1 MRLSI
6 LLKNEIRNM
15 KKLILS
21 VFVGL
26 LSWTVNAQNFTP
38 TTYLGYEIGTRFT
51 RQDKV
56 VSYFHALQAAYPSM
70 MKVEKYGETYEHRDL
85 ILAFFGTPENLKKLE
100 EIRQNHQKHAASEKL
115 AIVWLSYNVHGN
127 ESSGTEAAMQTAYRL
142 LTDKVDY
149 LSNTIVIM
157 DPCLNPDGRDRYVN
171 FYQQYGNAPADL
183 HKFSA
188 EHKEPWPSGR
198 PNHYLF
204 DLNRDWAWMTQIES
218 EQRVQRYNQWL
229 PHVHVDFHEQGI
241 NEPYY
246 FPPAAEPYHEVITNW
261 QRDFQKQIGA
271 NHASYFDKEGWL
283 YFSKEIFDLLYPS
296 YGDTYPTYSGSIGM
310 TYEQGGSGRAGL
322 AVITQV
328 GDTLSLK
335 DRVSHHVT
343 TGLSTV
349 EMSSKNADKLIKE
362 YQMFC
367 TLKVYRYKTYVL
379 RSTQAKLEPL
389 MALMKKNGIQV
400 EMITTSTQE
409 SASKAYHFQN
419 GQMETIKLMQGDM
432 LIQTNQ
438 EKGTLV
444 NVLFE
449 PKTHLSDSLTY
460 DITAWTLPF
469 AYGVEAWA
477 IETTGAKGTVFSGWP
492 TTLIQTPTA
501 NCYAY
506 AAAWESMKSTR
517 FLTELQEAG
526 IDVYF
531 NEKGFKSQ
539 GITYNPGTLLI
550 LRGENKRA
558 DFDQTVLKIANKN
571 AVSLNALASGFVQ
584 EGIDLGSSSVKKI
597 PNHSIGLLAG
607 EDASSL
613 NVGEIW
619 HFFERQMG
627 RSIHLVF
634 TDDLEEAL
642 PKLTVLF
649 VPEGGISLSENAK
662 VKEWIQN
669 GGKLIVLGYAIYD
682 FAGKDG
688 FELSSSENKNDSI
701 KKPVSFSKQERDQI
715 SNAITGA
722 IFECEFDATNP
733 LAYGYNRYYTL
744 RQGADH
750 LNIQSSNVFHL
761 KKDAKALNGFV
772 GARVKQQQSEASI
785 AGFQSYGNGAII
797 YFIDN
802 PLFRGFWENGKLMVA
817 NAVFFVNEN

>member
-1 MRLSI
+1 
-6 LLKNEIRNM
+6 M
-15 KKLILS
+15 KKLFLSLLVCILTS
-21 VFVGL
+21 
-26 LSWTVNAQNFTP
+26 TNYAQNFTP
-38 TTYLGYEIGTRFT
+38 TSYLGYEIGTRFT

-56 VSYFHALQAAYPSM
+56 VDYFHALQAAYSSM

-100 EIRQNHQKHAASEKL
+100 EIRQNHQNHLASEQL

-142 LTDKVDY
+142 LTDKSDY
-149 LSNTIVIM
+149 LKNTIVIM

-261 QRDFQKQIGA
+261 QRDFQKEIGA

-362 YQMFC
+362 YQLFC
-367 TLKVYRYKTYVL
+367 TQKNYKYKTFVL
-379 RSTQAKLEPL
+379 RSSQAKLEPL

-419 GQMETIKLMQGDM
+419 GQMESIKLMQGDV

-449 PKTHLSDSLTY
+449 PKTKLSDSLTY

-469 AYGVEAWA
+469 AFGIDAWA
-477 IETTGAKGTVFSGWP
+477 VETNYLKGTVFSGWP
-492 TTLIQTPTA
+492 TTLNQVTTPG
-501 NCYAY
+501 CYAY
-506 AAAWESMKSTR
+506 AAEWESMKSTR

-526 IDVYF
+526 YDVYF

-539 GITYNPGTLLI
+539 GKAYSPGTLLI
-550 LRGENKRA
+550 LRGENKRV
-558 DFDQTVLKIANKN
+558 DFDQTVVKIANKN
-571 AVSLNALASGFVQ
+571 AVSLSAMASGFVQ

-607 EDASSL
+607 ENASSL

-642 PKLTVLF
+642 PQLTVLF

-669 GGKLIVLGYAIYD
+669 GGKLVVLGYAVYD
-682 FAGKDG
+682 FAGKEG
-688 FELSSSENKNDSI
+688 FDISTVENKSDSI
-701 KKPVSFSKQERDQI
+701 KNPVSFSKQERDQI
-715 SNAITGA
+715 SSTITGA
-722 IFECEFDATNP
+722 IYECEFDPSNP
-733 LAYGYNRYYTL
+733 LAFGYDHYYTL
-744 RQGADH
+744 RQGADPMM
-750 LNIQSSNVFHL
+750 IKSSNVFHL
-761 KKDAKALNGFV
+761 KKDAVSLNGFV
-772 GARVKQQQSEASI
+772 GSRVKKQQSEAAI
-785 AGFQSYGNGAII
+785 AGYQSYGNGSII
-797 YFIDN
+797 YFLDN
-802 PLFRGFWENGKLMVA
+802 PLFRGFWENGKLMIA

>member
-1 MRLSI
+1 
-6 LLKNEIRNM
+6 M
-15 KKLILS
+15 KKQMLTVVLCLLT
-21 VFVGL
+21 FVMD
-26 LSWTVNAQNFTP
+26 AQNFTP
-38 TTYLGYEIGTRFT
+38 TSFLGYEIGTRFT

-56 VSYFHALQAAYPSM
+56 VDYFYALQASYPSM

-85 ILAFFGTPENLKKLE
+85 LLAFFGTQENLKKLE
-100 EIRQNHQKHAASEKL
+100 EIRQNHQNHAASEKL

-142 LTDKVDY
+142 LTDKAAY
-149 LSNTIVIM
+149 LANTIVIM

-171 FYQQYGNAPADL
+171 FYQQYGNAPADI

-261 QRDFQKQIGA
+261 QRDFQKEIGA

-349 EMSSKNADKLIKE
+349 EMSAKNAAKLVKE
-362 YQMFC
+362 YQQFC
-367 TLKVYRYKTYVL
+367 VQKNYKYKTYVL
-379 RSTQAKLEPL
+379 RSSQAKLEPL
-389 MALMKKNGIQV
+389 MTLMKKNSIQV

-409 SASKAYHFQN
+409 SSSKAYHYQN
-419 GQMETIKLMQGDM
+419 GQMETLKLVQGDM
-432 LIQTNQ
+432 LIHTNQ

-449 PKTHLSDSLTY
+449 PKTLLSDSLTY

-469 AYGVEAWA
+469 AFGVEAWA
-477 IETTGAKGTVFSGWP
+477 IETGNSKGTVFSGWSATLNQVPSP
-492 TTLIQTPTA
+492 T
-501 NCYAY
+501 CYAY
-506 AAAWESMKSTR
+506 VAAWESMKSTR

-526 IDVYF
+526 MDVYF
-531 NEKGFKSQ
+531 NEKGFKAQ
-539 GITYNPGTLLI
+539 DMTFNPGTLII
-550 LRGENKRA
+550 LRGENKRS
-558 DFDQTVLKIANKN
+558 DFDQAVLKIANTC
-571 AVSLNALASGFVQ
+571 AVDVTALSSGFVQ
-584 EGIDLGSSSVKKI
+584 EGLDLGSSSVKKI
-597 PNHSIGLLAG
+597 PKHEIGILMG
-607 EDASSL
+607 EEASSL

-634 TDDLEEAL
+634 TDDLAEAL

-649 VPEGGISLSENAK
+649 VPEGGISLSENTQ
-662 VKEWIQN
+662 VKEWIQG
-669 GGKLIVLGYAIYD
+669 GGKLIVMGYAVND
-682 FAGKDG
+682 FVGKEG
-688 FELSSSENKNDSI
+688 FDISQVENKTDSLQ
-701 KKPVSFSKQERDQI
+701 KPVPFSKQERDQV
-715 SNAITGA
+715 SNNIIGA
-722 IFECEFDATNP
+722 IYECEFDSSNP
-733 LAYGYNRYYTL
+733 LSFGYDRYYTL
-744 RQGADH
+744 RQSAE
-750 LNIQSSNVFHL
+750 QMKVSEANVFHL

-772 GARVKQQQSEASI
+772 GSRVKQQQSEAAI
-785 AGFQSYGNGAII
+785 AGYQSYGRGTVI

-802 PLFRGFWENGKLMVA
+802 PLFRGFWESGKLMIA
-817 NAVFFVNEN
+817 NAVFFVNE

>member
-1 MRLSI
+1 
-6 LLKNEIRNM
+6 M
-15 KKLILS
+15 KKQMLTV
-21 VFVGL
+21 VFCL
-26 LSWTVNAQNFTP
+26 LTFVMDAQNFTP
-38 TTYLGYEIGTRFT
+38 TSFLGYEIGTRFT

-56 VSYFHALQAAYPSM
+56 VDYFYALQASYPSM

-85 ILAFFGTPENLKKLE
+85 LLAFFGTQENLKKLE
-100 EIRQNHQKHAASEKL
+100 EIRQNHQNHAASEKL

-142 LTDKVDY
+142 LTDKADY
-149 LSNTIVIM
+149 LANTIVIM

-171 FYQQYGNAPADL
+171 FYQQYGNAPADI

-261 QRDFQKQIGA
+261 QRDFQKEIGA

-349 EMSSKNADKLIKE
+349 EMSAKNAAKLVKE
-362 YQMFC
+362 YQQFC
-367 TLKVYRYKTYVL
+367 VQKNYKYKTYVL
-379 RSTQAKLEPL
+379 RSSQAKLEPL
-389 MALMKKNGIQV
+389 MTLMKKNSIQV

-409 SASKAYHFQN
+409 SSSKAYHYQN
-419 GQMETIKLMQGDM
+419 GQMETLKLVQGDM
-432 LIQTNQ
+432 LIHTNQ

-449 PKTHLSDSLTY
+449 PKTLLSDSLTY
-460 DITAWTLPF
+460 DITAWSLPF
-469 AYGVEAWA
+469 AFGVEAWA
-477 IETTGAKGTVFSGWP
+477 IETGNSKGTVFSGWSATLNQVPSP
-492 TTLIQTPTA
+492 T
-501 NCYAY
+501 CYAY
-506 AAAWESMKSTR
+506 VAAWESMKSTR

-526 IDVYF
+526 MDVYF
-531 NEKGFKSQ
+531 NEKGFKAQ
-539 GITYNPGTLLI
+539 DMTFNPGTLII
-550 LRGENKRA
+550 LRGENKRS
-558 DFDQTVLKIANKN
+558 DFDQAVLKIANTC
-571 AVSLNALASGFVQ
+571 AVDITALSSGFVQ
-584 EGIDLGSSSVKKI
+584 EGLDLGSSSVKKI
-597 PNHSIGLLAG
+597 PKHEIGILMG
-607 EDASSL
+607 EEASSL

-634 TDDLEEAL
+634 TDDLAEAL

-649 VPEGGISLSENAK
+649 VPEGGISLSENTQ
-662 VKEWIQN
+662 VKEWIQG
-669 GGKLIVLGYAIYD
+669 GGKLIVMGYAVND
-682 FAGKDG
+682 FVGKEG
-688 FELSSSENKNDSI
+688 FDISQVENKTDSLQ
-701 KKPVSFSKQERDQI
+701 KPVPFSKQERDQV
-715 SNAITGA
+715 SNNIIGA
-722 IFECEFDATNP
+722 IYECEFDSSNP
-733 LAYGYNRYYTL
+733 LSFGYDRYYTL
-744 RQGADH
+744 RQSAE
-750 LNIQSSNVFHL
+750 QMKVSEANVFHL

-772 GARVKQQQSEASI
+772 GSRVKQQQSEAAI
-785 AGFQSYGNGAII
+785 AGYQSYGRGTVI

-802 PLFRGFWENGKLMVA
+802 PLFRGFWESGKLMIA
-817 NAVFFVNEN
+817 NAVFFVNE

>member
-1 MRLSI
+1 MLTVVLC
-6 LLKNEIRNM
+6 LLT
-15 KKLILS
+15 
-21 VFVGL
+21 FVMD
-26 LSWTVNAQNFTP
+26 AQNFTP
-38 TTYLGYEIGTRFT
+38 ASFLGYEIGTRFT

-56 VSYFHALQAAYPSM
+56 VDYFYALQAAYPSM
-70 MKVEKYGETYEHRDL
+70 MNVEKYGETYEHRDL
-85 ILAFFGTPENLKKLE
+85 LLAFFGTQENLKKLE
-100 EIRQNHQKHAASEKL
+100 EIRQNHQNHAASEKL

-142 LTDKVDY
+142 LTDKEDY
-149 LSNTIVIM
+149 LANTIVIM

-171 FYQQYGNAPADL
+171 FYQQYGNAPADI

-261 QRDFQKQIGA
+261 QRDFQKEIGA

-349 EMSSKNADKLIKE
+349 EMSAKNAAKLVKE
-362 YQMFC
+362 YQQFC
-367 TLKVYRYKTYVL
+367 VQKNYKYKTYVL
-379 RSTQAKLEPL
+379 RSSQAKLEPL
-389 MALMKKNGIQV
+389 MTLMKKNSIQV

-409 SASKAYHFQN
+409 SSSKAYHYQN
-419 GQMETIKLMQGDM
+419 GQMETLKLVQGDM
-432 LIQTNQ
+432 LIHTNQ

-449 PKTHLSDSLTY
+449 PKTLLSDSLTY

-469 AYGVEAWA
+469 AFGVEAWA
-477 IETTGAKGTVFSGWP
+477 IETGNSKGTVFSGWSATLNQVPSP
-492 TTLIQTPTA
+492 T
-501 NCYAY
+501 CYAY
-506 AAAWESMKSTR
+506 VAAWESMKSTR

-526 IDVYF
+526 MDVYF
-531 NEKGFKSQ
+531 NEKGFKAQ
-539 GITYNPGTLLI
+539 DMTFNPGTLII
-550 LRGENKRA
+550 LRGENKRS
-558 DFDQTVLKIANKN
+558 DFDQAVLKIANTC
-571 AVSLNALASGFVQ
+571 AVDITALSSGFVQ
-584 EGIDLGSSSVKKI
+584 EGLDLGSSSVKKI
-597 PNHSIGLLAG
+597 PKHEIGILMG
-607 EDASSL
+607 EEASSL

-634 TDDLEEAL
+634 TDDLAEAL

-649 VPEGGISLSENAK
+649 VPEGGISLSENTQ
-662 VKEWIQN
+662 VKEWIQG
-669 GGKLIVLGYAIYD
+669 GGKLIVMGYAVND
-682 FAGKDG
+682 FVGKEG
-688 FELSSSENKNDSI
+688 FDISQVENKTDSLQ
-701 KKPVSFSKQERDQI
+701 KPAPFSKQERDQV
-715 SNAITGA
+715 SNNIIGA
-722 IFECEFDATNP
+722 IYECEFDSSNP
-733 LAYGYNRYYTL
+733 LAFGYDRYYTL
-744 RQGADH
+744 RQSAEQMK
-750 LNIQSSNVFHL
+750 LSEANVFHL

-772 GARVKQQQSEASI
+772 GSRVKQQQTEAAI
-785 AGFQSYGNGAII
+785 AGYQSYGRGTVI

-802 PLFRGFWENGKLMVA
+802 PLFRGFWESGKLMIA
-817 NAVFFVNEN
+817 NAVFFVNE

>member
-6 LLKNEIRNM
+6 LPKNEIRNM

-409 SASKAYHFQN
+409 TASKAYHFQN

-432 LIQTNQ
+432 LIHTNQ

-477 IETTGAKGTVFSGWP
+477 IETTGAKGTVFSGWS
-492 TTLIQTPTA
+492 TTLSQTPTA

-634 TDDLEEAL
+634 IDDLEEAL

-733 LAYGYNRYYTL
+733 LAYGYDRYYTL

>member
-492 TTLIQTPTA
+492 TTLSQTPTA

-539 GITYNPGTLLI
+539 GISYNPGTLLI

-733 LAYGYNRYYTL
+733 LAYGYDRYYTL

>member
-1 MRLSI
+1 
-6 LLKNEIRNM
+6 M
-15 KKLILS
+15 KKQFLVLLMCLSTLI
-21 VFVGL
+21 VQ
-26 LSWTVNAQNFTP
+26 AQKFTP
-38 TTYLGYEIGTRFT
+38 ASYLGYEIGARFT

-56 VSYFHALQAAYPSM
+56 VGYFQALQSAFPTM

-85 ILAFFGTPENLKKLE
+85 ILAFIGTPENLKKLE
-100 EIRQNHQKHAASEKL
+100 EIRQAHQTHASNENL

-142 LTDKVDY
+142 LTDKASY
-149 LSNTIVIM
+149 LENTIVIM

-171 FYQQYGNAPADL
+171 FYHQYGNAPADL

-188 EHKEPWPSGR
+188 EHNEPWPSGR

-261 QRDFQKQIGA
+261 QRDFQKEIGA

-296 YGDTYPTYSGSIGM
+296 YGDTYPTYNGSIGM

-328 GDTLSLK
+328 GDTLSLM
-335 DRVSHHVT
+335 DRVTHHVT

-349 EMSSKNADKLIKE
+349 EMSAKNAEKLVKE
-362 YQMFC
+362 YQQFC
-367 TLKVYRYKTYVL
+367 KNKNYKYKTYVL
-379 RSTQAKLEPL
+379 RAPESKLEPL
-389 MALMKKNGIQV
+389 MELMQKNGIQV
-400 EMITTSTQE
+400 EMVGSSSQE
-409 SASKAYHFQN
+409 ISLKGFHFLN
-419 GQMETIKLMQGDM
+419 GQSEALKLAQGDL
-432 LIQTNQ
+432 LIHTNQ

-449 PKTHLSDSLTY
+449 PKTKLSDSLTY

-469 AYGVEAWA
+469 AFGLDAWA
-477 IETTGAKGTVFSGWP
+477 IESSGVKGTSFSGYAKQLNQVSSP
-492 TTLIQTPTA
+492 G
-501 NCYAY
+501 CYAY
-506 AAAWESMKSTR
+506 AASWDAMKSTR

-526 IDVYF
+526 LLVYF
-531 NEKGFKSQ
+531 NEKRFKAEGSWFQ
-539 GITYNPGTLLI
+539 PGTLI
-550 LRGENKRA
+550 VLRGENKRA
-558 DFDQTVLKIANKN
+558 DFDQLLIEIANRN
-571 AVSLNALASGFVQ
+571 AVKITALTTGFVQ
-584 EGIDLGSSSVKKI
+584 EGLDLGSSSVKKI
-597 PNHSIGLLAG
+597 PNHSIGVLTG
-607 EDASSL
+607 SPASSL

-627 RSIHLVF
+627 RSVHLVF
-634 TDDLEEAL
+634 MDDLEAAL
-642 PKLTVLF
+642 PQLTVLF
-649 VPEGGISLSENAK
+649 VPEGGISISENAQ
-662 VKEWIQN
+662 VKEWIQQ
-669 GGKLIVLGYAIYD
+669 GGKLIVMGYAVDD
-682 FAGKDG
+682 FIGKEG
-688 FELSSSENKNDSI
+688 FELSRVESKMDSI
-701 KKPVSFSKQERDQI
+701 EKPVAFSQEERDQI
-715 SNAITGA
+715 SSTITGA
-722 IFECEFDATNP
+722 IYECDLDVTNP
-733 LAYGYNRYYTL
+733 LAFGYQSYFTL
-744 RQGADH
+744 RQGSDPIKLTA
-750 LNIQSSNVFHL
+750 NNVVHL
-761 KKDAKALNGFV
+761 KKEAKALNGFV
-772 GARVKQQQSEASI
+772 GTKVKHLQSDAGI
-785 AGFQSYGNGAII
+785 AGYQSYGNGSII

>member
-1 MRLSI
+1 ML
-6 LLKNEIRNM
+6 
-15 KKLILS
+15 
-21 VFVGL
+21 L
-26 LSWTVNAQNFTP
+26 LSMNAMAQNFTP
-38 TTYLGYEIGTRFT
+38 ASYLGYEIGERFT

-56 VSYFHALQAAYPSM
+56 VSYFHALQTAFPTTI
-70 MKVEKYGETYEHRDL
+70 KVEKYGETYEHRDL
-85 ILAFFGTPENLKKLE
+85 ILAFIGTPENLKKLE
-100 EIRQNHQKHAASEKL
+100 EIRLDHIKHAAQEKL

-142 LTDKVDY
+142 LTDKSDY
-149 LSNTIVIM
+149 LKNTVVIM

-171 FYQQYGNAPADL
+171 FYQQYGNAPADYL
-183 HKFSA
+183 KCSA

-296 YGDTYPTYSGSIGM
+296 YGDTYPTYNGSIGM

-335 DRVSHHVT
+335 DRVTHHVT

-349 EMSSKNADKLIKE
+349 EMSAKNAEKLIKE
-362 YQMFC
+362 YQLFC

-379 RSTQAKLEPL
+379 RSSQAKLEPL

-409 SASKAYHFQN
+409 STSKAYHFQN
-419 GQMETIKLMQGDM
+419 GQNETIKLMQGDM

-449 PKTHLSDSLTY
+449 PKTLLSDSLTY

-469 AYGVEAWA
+469 AYGVEAWG

-492 TTLIQTPTA
+492 TTLNQASTA
-501 NCYAY
+501 GSYAY

-526 IDVYF
+526 FEVYF

-539 GITYNPGTLLI
+539 GKSFHPGTLLI

-558 DFDQTVLKIANKN
+558 DFDQMVLKIANKN
-571 AVSLNALASGFVQ
+571 AVSLTALASGFVQ
-584 EGIDLGSSSVKKI
+584 EGVDLGSSAIKKI
-597 PNHSIGLLAG
+597 QNHSIGLLAG

-634 TDDLEEAL
+634 IDDLEEAL
-642 PKLTVLF
+642 PQLTVLF

-669 GGKLIVLGYAIYD
+669 GGKLIVLGYAVYD

-722 IFECEFDATNP
+722 IYACELDPTNP
-733 LAYGYNRYYTL
+733 LAFGYDDYYTL

-750 LNIQSSNVFHL
+750 LNITANSVFHL

-772 GARVKQQQSEASI
+772 GSRVKQQQSEASI
-785 AGFQSYGNGAII
+785 AGYQSYGAGAII

-817 NAVFFVNEN
+817 NAVFFVNE

>member
-1 MRLSI
+1 MKKRLLSI
-6 LLKNEIRNM
+6 L
-15 KKLILS
+15 
-21 VFVGL
+21 VCL
-26 LSWTVNAQNFTP
+26 LTSINYAQTFTP
-38 TTYLGYEIGTRFT
+38 TSYLGYEIGTRFT

-56 VSYFHALQAAYPSM
+56 VDYFHALQAAYSSM

-100 EIRQNHQKHAASEKL
+100 EIRQNHQNHVASEQL

-142 LTDKVDY
+142 LTDKSEY
-149 LSNTIVIM
+149 LKNTIVIM

-261 QRDFQKQIGA
+261 QRDFQKEIGA
-271 NHASYFDKEGWL
+271 NHASYFDKEGWM

-349 EMSSKNADKLIKE
+349 EMSAKNADKLIKE
-362 YQMFC
+362 YQLFC
-367 TLKVYRYKTYVL
+367 KLKVYRYKTYVL

-419 GQMETIKLMQGDM
+419 GQVETIKLMQGDV
-432 LIQTNQ
+432 LIHTTQ

-449 PKTHLSDSLTY
+449 PKTMLSDSLTY

-469 AYGVEAWA
+469 AFGVEAWA
-477 IETTGAKGTVFSGWP
+477 VETNNLKGTVFSGWP
-492 TTLIQTPTA
+492 TTLNQATTPG
-501 NCYAY
+501 CYAY
-506 AAAWESMKSTR
+506 AAEWESMKSTR

-526 IDVYF
+526 FDVYF

-539 GITYNPGTLLI
+539 GKTYSPGTLLI
-550 LRGENKRA
+550 PRGENKRV
-558 DFDQTVLKIANKN
+558 DFDQTVIKIANKN
-571 AVSLNALASGFVQ
+571 AVNLTAMASGFVQ

-607 EDASSL
+607 EETSSL

-642 PKLTVLF
+642 PQLTVLF
-649 VPEGGISLSENAK
+649 VPEGGISLSENPK

-669 GGKLIVLGYAIYD
+669 GGKLVVLGYSVHD
-682 FAGKDG
+682 FIGKDG
-688 FELSSSENKNDSI
+688 FDIATIENKSDSI

-715 SNAITGA
+715 SSTITGA
-722 IFECEFDATNP
+722 IYECEFDPTNP
-733 LAYGYNRYYTL
+733 LAFGYDHYYTL
-744 RQGADH
+744 RQGSDPM
-750 LNIQSSNVFHL
+750 NIKANNVFHL
-761 KKDAKALNGFV
+761 KNDAVSLNGFV
-772 GARVKQQQSEASI
+772 GSRVKKQQSEASI
-785 AGFQSYGNGAII
+785 AGYQSYGNGSII

-802 PLFRGFWENGKLMVA
+802 PLFRGFWENGKLMIA

>member
-1 MRLSI
+1 
-6 LLKNEIRNM
+6 M
-15 KKLILS
+15 KKHLLT
-21 VFVGL
+21 VVLGL
-26 LSWTVNAQNFTP
+26 LTSALSAQNFTP
-38 TTYLGYEIGTRFT
+38 ASFLGYEIGERFT

-56 VSYFHALQAAYPSM
+56 VAYFQALQAAFPST
-70 MKVEKYGETYEHRDL
+70 MKVEKYGESYEHRDL
-85 ILAFFGTPENLKKLE
+85 LLAFFGTAENLKKLE
-100 EIRQNHQKHAASEKL
+100 EIRQNHQNHAASESL

-142 LTDKVDY
+142 LTDKSDY
-149 LSNTIVIM
+149 LKNTVVIM

-171 FYQQYGNAPADL
+171 FYQQYGNTPADL

-218 EQRVQRYNQWL
+218 EQRVKRYNQWL

-261 QRDFQKQIGA
+261 QRDFQKEIGG

-322 AVITQV
+322 AVITKV

-349 EMSSKNADKLIKE
+349 EMSAKNAAKLVKE
-362 YQMFC
+362 YQHFC
-367 TLKVYRYKTYVL
+367 MLKIYRYKTYVL
-379 RSTQAKLEPL
+379 RSSPAKLEPL
-389 MALMKKNGIQV
+389 MTLMKKNGIQV
-400 EMITTSTQE
+400 EVITTSTQE
-409 SASKAYHFQN
+409 TSTKAYHYQN
-419 GQMETIKLMQGDM
+419 GQIETLKLVQGDM

-449 PKTHLSDSLTY
+449 PKTLLSDSLTY

-469 AYGVEAWA
+469 AYGVDAWA
-477 IETTGAKGTVFSGWP
+477 LETANSKGTVFSGWSSTLNQVSSP
-492 TTLIQTPTA
+492 T
-501 NCYAY
+501 CYAY
-506 AAAWESMKSTR
+506 VAAWESMKSTR

-526 IDVYF
+526 LNVYF
-531 NEKGFKSQ
+531 NENGFKAQDNSFK
-539 GITYNPGTLLI
+539 PGTLII
-550 LRGENKRA
+550 LRGENKRT

-571 AVSLNALASGFVQ
+571 AVSLTALSSGFVQ
-584 EGIDLGSSSVKKI
+584 EGMDLGSSSVKKI

-607 EDASSL
+607 QDASSL

-627 RSIHLVF
+627 RSIHLIF
-634 TDDLEEAL
+634 TDDIEEAL
-642 PKLTVLF
+642 PQLTVLF

-669 GGKLIVLGYAIYD
+669 GGKLIVLGYAVYD

-688 FELSSSENKNDSI
+688 FEISTVETKLDSVR
-701 KKPVSFSKQERDQI
+701 KPVTYRKQERDQI
-715 SNAITGA
+715 SNTITGA
-722 IFECEFDATNP
+722 IFECELDPTNP
-733 LAYGYNRYYTL
+733 LAFGYDHYYTL

-750 LNIQSSNVFHL
+750 LKISSNNVFHL

-772 GARVKQQQSEASI
+772 GSRVNQQQSEAAI
-785 AGFQSYGNGAII
+785 AGYQSYGDGAII

>member
-1 MRLSI
+1 
-6 LLKNEIRNM
+6 M
-15 KKLILS
+15 KKQMLTVVLC
-21 VFVGL
+21 L
-26 LSWTVNAQNFTP
+26 LTSFMDAQNFTP
-38 TTYLGYEIGTRFT
+38 SSFLGYEIGTRFT

-56 VSYFHALQAAYPSM
+56 VDYFHALQAAYPSM

-85 ILAFFGTPENLKKLE
+85 LLAFFGTPENLKKLE
-100 EIRQNHQKHAASEKL
+100 EIRQNHQNHAASEKL

-142 LTDKVDY
+142 LTDKAAY
-149 LSNTIVIM
+149 LANTIVIM

-171 FYQQYGNAPADL
+171 FYQQYGNAPSDI

-261 QRDFQKQIGA
+261 QRDFQKEIGG

-349 EMSSKNADKLIKE
+349 EMSAKNVAKLVKE
-362 YQMFC
+362 YQQFC
-367 TLKVYRYKTYVL
+367 VQKNYKYKTYVL
-379 RSTQAKLEPL
+379 RSSQAKLEPL
-389 MALMKKNGIQV
+389 MTLMKKNSIQV

-409 SASKAYHFQN
+409 SSSKAYHYQN
-419 GQMETIKLMQGDM
+419 GQIETLKLVQGDM
-432 LIQTNQ
+432 LIHTNQ

-449 PKTHLSDSLTY
+449 PKTLLSDSLTY

-469 AYGVEAWA
+469 AFGVKAWA
-477 IETTGAKGTVFSGWP
+477 IETGNSKGTVFSGWSATLNQVPSP
-492 TTLIQTPTA
+492 T
-501 NCYAY
+501 CYAY
-506 AAAWESMKSTR
+506 VAAWESMKSTR

-526 IDVYF
+526 MDVYF
-531 NEKGFKSQ
+531 NEKGFKAQ
-539 GITYNPGTLLI
+539 DVNFNPGTLI
-550 LRGENKRA
+550 IIRGENKRI
-558 DFDQTVLKIANKN
+558 DFDQTVLKIANKH
-571 AVSLNALASGFVQ
+571 AVSLTALASGFVQ
-584 EGIDLGSSSVKKI
+584 EGLDLGSSSVKKI

-607 EDASSL
+607 EVASSL

-627 RSIHLVF
+627 RSIHLIF
-634 TDDLEEAL
+634 TDDLAEAL

-649 VPEGGISLSENAK
+649 VPEGGISLSENTQ

-669 GGKLIVLGYAIYD
+669 GGKMIVMGFAVND
-682 FAGKDG
+682 FIGKEG
-688 FELSSSENKNDSI
+688 FDISQVENKTDSLQ
-701 KKPVSFSKQERDQI
+701 KPVPFSKQERDQV
-715 SNAITGA
+715 SNNIIGA
-722 IFECEFDATNP
+722 IYECEFDSSNP
-733 LAYGYNRYYTL
+733 LAFGYDRYYTL
-744 RQGADH
+744 RQSAE
-750 LNIQSSNVFHL
+750 QMKVSEANVFHL

-772 GARVKQQQSEASI
+772 GSRVKQQQSEAAI
-785 AGFQSYGNGAII
+785 AGYQSYGRGSVI

-802 PLFRGFWENGKLMVA
+802 PLFRGFWESGKLMIA
-817 NAVFFVNEN
+817 NAVFFVNE

>member
-1 MRLSI
+1 
-6 LLKNEIRNM
+6 M

-56 VSYFHALQAAYPSM
+56 VSYFNALQAAYPSM

-477 IETTGAKGTVFSGWP
+477 IETTGAKGTLFSGWP
-492 TTLIQTPTA
+492 TTLSQTPTA

-539 GITYNPGTLLI
+539 GISYNPGTLLI

-733 LAYGYNRYYTL
+733 LAYGYDRYYTL

>member
-1 MRLSI
+1 
-6 LLKNEIRNM
+6 M
-15 KKLILS
+15 KKQMLTVVLCLLT
-21 VFVGL
+21 FVMD
-26 LSWTVNAQNFTP
+26 AQNFTP
-38 TTYLGYEIGTRFT
+38 ASFLGYEIGTRFT

-56 VSYFHALQAAYPSM
+56 VDYFYALQAAYPSM

-85 ILAFFGTPENLKKLE
+85 LLAFFGTQENLKKLE
-100 EIRQNHQKHAASEKL
+100 EIRQNHQNHAASEKL

-142 LTDKVDY
+142 LTDKADY
-149 LSNTIVIM
+149 LANTIVIM

-171 FYQQYGNAPADL
+171 FYQQYGNAPADI

-261 QRDFQKQIGA
+261 QRDFQKEIGG

-349 EMSSKNADKLIKE
+349 EMSAKNAAKLVKE
-362 YQMFC
+362 YQQFC
-367 TLKVYRYKTYVL
+367 VQKNYKYKTYVL
-379 RSTQAKLEPL
+379 RSSQAKLEPL
-389 MALMKKNGIQV
+389 MTLMKKNSIQV

-409 SASKAYHFQN
+409 SSSKAFHYQN
-419 GQMETIKLMQGDM
+419 GQMETLKLVQGDM
-432 LIQTNQ
+432 LIHTNQ

-449 PKTHLSDSLTY
+449 PKTLLTDSLTY

-469 AYGVEAWA
+469 AFGVEAWA
-477 IETTGAKGTVFSGWP
+477 IETGNSKGTVFSGWSATLNQVPSP
-492 TTLIQTPTA
+492 T
-501 NCYAY
+501 CYAY
-506 AAAWESMKSTR
+506 VAAWESMKSTR

-526 IDVYF
+526 MDVYF
-531 NEKGFKSQ
+531 NEKGFKAQ
-539 GITYNPGTLLI
+539 DMTFNPGTLII
-550 LRGENKRA
+550 LRGENKRS
-558 DFDQTVLKIANKN
+558 DFDQAVLKIANTC
-571 AVSLNALASGFVQ
+571 AVDITALSSGFVQ
-584 EGIDLGSSSVKKI
+584 EGLDLGSSSVKKI
-597 PNHSIGLLAG
+597 PKHEIGILMG
-607 EDASSL
+607 EEASSL

-634 TDDLEEAL
+634 TDDLAEAL

-649 VPEGGISLSENAK
+649 VPEGGISLSENTQ
-662 VKEWIQN
+662 VKEWIQG
-669 GGKLIVLGYAIYD
+669 GGKLIVMGYAVND
-682 FAGKDG
+682 FVGKEG
-688 FELSSSENKNDSI
+688 FDISQVENKTDSLQ
-701 KKPVSFSKQERDQI
+701 KPVPFSKQERDQV
-715 SNAITGA
+715 SNNIIGA
-722 IFECEFDATNP
+722 IYECEFDSSNP
-733 LAYGYNRYYTL
+733 LAFGYDRYYTL
-744 RQGADH
+744 RQSAEQMK
-750 LNIQSSNVFHL
+750 LSEANVFHL

-772 GARVKQQQSEASI
+772 GSRVKQQQSEAAI
-785 AGFQSYGNGAII
+785 AGYQSYGRGTVI

-802 PLFRGFWENGKLMVA
+802 PLFRGFWESGKLMIA
-817 NAVFFVNEN
+817 NAVFFVNE

>member
-1 MRLSI
+1 
-6 LLKNEIRNM
+6 M
-15 KKLILS
+15 KKQMLT
-21 VFVGL
+21 VFLCL
-26 LSWTVNAQNFTP
+26 LTFVMDAQNFTP
-38 TTYLGYEIGTRFT
+38 TSFLGYEIGTRFT

-56 VSYFHALQAAYPSM
+56 VDYFYALQASYPSM

-85 ILAFFGTPENLKKLE
+85 LLAFFGTQENLKKLE
-100 EIRQNHQKHAASEKL
+100 EIRQNHQNHAASEKL

-142 LTDKVDY
+142 LTDKAAY
-149 LSNTIVIM
+149 LANTIVIM

-171 FYQQYGNAPADL
+171 FYQQYGNAPADI

-261 QRDFQKQIGA
+261 QRDFQKEIGA

-349 EMSSKNADKLIKE
+349 EMSAKNAAKLVKE
-362 YQMFC
+362 YQQFC
-367 TLKVYRYKTYVL
+367 VQKNYKYKTYVL
-379 RSTQAKLEPL
+379 RSSQAKLEPL
-389 MALMKKNGIQV
+389 MTLMKKNSIQV

-409 SASKAYHFQN
+409 SSSKAYHYQN
-419 GQMETIKLMQGDM
+419 GQMETLKLVQGDM
-432 LIQTNQ
+432 LIHTNQ

-449 PKTHLSDSLTY
+449 PKTRLSDSLTY

-469 AYGVEAWA
+469 AFGVEAWA
-477 IETTGAKGTVFSGWP
+477 IETGNSKGTVFSGWSASLNQVPSP
-492 TTLIQTPTA
+492 T
-501 NCYAY
+501 CYAY
-506 AAAWESMKSTR
+506 VAAWESMKSTR

-526 IDVYF
+526 MDVYF
-531 NEKGFKSQ
+531 NEKGFKAQ
-539 GITYNPGTLLI
+539 DMTFNPGTLII
-550 LRGENKRA
+550 LRGENKRS
-558 DFDQTVLKIANKN
+558 DFDQAVLKIANTC
-571 AVSLNALASGFVQ
+571 AVDVRALSSGFVQ
-584 EGIDLGSSSVKKI
+584 EGLDLGSSSVKKI
-597 PNHSIGLLAG
+597 PKHEIGILMG
-607 EDASSL
+607 EEASSL

-634 TDDLEEAL
+634 TDDLAEAL

-649 VPEGGISLSENAK
+649 VPEGGISLSENTQ
-662 VKEWIQN
+662 VKEWIQG
-669 GGKLIVLGYAIYD
+669 GGKLIVMGYAVND
-682 FAGKDG
+682 FVGKEG
-688 FELSSSENKNDSI
+688 FDISQVENKTDSLQ
-701 KKPVSFSKQERDQI
+701 KPVPFSKQERDQV
-715 SNAITGA
+715 SNNIIGA
-722 IFECEFDATNP
+722 IYECEFDSSNP
-733 LAYGYNRYYTL
+733 LSFGYDRYYTL
-744 RQGADH
+744 RQSAE
-750 LNIQSSNVFHL
+750 QMKVSEANVFHL

-772 GARVKQQQSEASI
+772 GSRVKQQQSEAAI
-785 AGFQSYGNGAII
+785 AGYQSYGRGTVI

-802 PLFRGFWENGKLMVA
+802 PLFRGFWESGKLMIA
-817 NAVFFVNEN
+817 NAVFFVNE

>member
-1 MRLSI
+1 M
-6 LLKNEIRNM
+6 
-15 KKLILS
+15 
-21 VFVGL
+21 
-26 LSWTVNAQNFTP
+26 
-38 TTYLGYEIGTRFT
+38 
-51 RQDKV
+51 
-56 VSYFHALQAAYPSM
+56 
-70 MKVEKYGETYEHRDL
+70 
-85 ILAFFGTPENLKKLE
+85 
-100 EIRQNHQKHAASEKL
+100 
-115 AIVWLSYNVHGN
+115 
-127 ESSGTEAAMQTAYRL
+127 
-142 LTDKVDY
+142 
-149 LSNTIVIM
+149 
-157 DPCLNPDGRDRYVN
+157 
-171 FYQQYGNAPADL
+171 
-183 HKFSA
+183 SA
-188 EHKEPWPSGR
+188 
-198 PNHYLF
+198 
-204 DLNRDWAWMTQIES
+204 
-218 EQRVQRYNQWL
+218 
-229 PHVHVDFHEQGI
+229 
-241 NEPYY
+241 
-246 FPPAAEPYHEVITNW
+246 
-261 QRDFQKQIGA
+261 
-271 NHASYFDKEGWL
+271 
-283 YFSKEIFDLLYPS
+283 
-296 YGDTYPTYSGSIGM
+296 
-310 TYEQGGSGRAGL
+310 
-322 AVITQV
+322 
-328 GDTLSLK
+328 
-335 DRVSHHVT
+335 
-343 TGLSTV
+343 
-349 EMSSKNADKLIKE
+349 KNADKLIKE
-362 YQMFC
+362 YQLFC

-419 GQMETIKLMQGDM
+419 GQMESIKLMQGDM

-477 IETTGAKGTVFSGWP
+477 IENTGAKGTVFSGWP
-492 TTLIQTPTA
+492 TTLSQTPTA
-501 NCYAY
+501 TCYAY

-517 FLTELQEAG
+517 FLTDLQEAG

-539 GITYNPGTLLI
+539 GKTYSPGTLLI

-571 AVSLNALASGFVQ
+571 AVSLATLASGFVQ
-584 EGIDLGSSSVKKI
+584 EGLDLGSSSVKKI

-669 GGKLIVLGYAIYD
+669 GGKLIVLGYAVYD

-688 FELSSSENKNDSI
+688 FELSSSENNNDSI
-701 KKPVSFSKQERDQI
+701 TSQDRF
-715 SNAITGA
+715 N
-722 IFECEFDATNP
+722 
-733 LAYGYNRYYTL
+733 
-744 RQGADH
+744 
-750 LNIQSSNVFHL
+750 
-761 KKDAKALNGFV
+761 
-772 GARVKQQQSEASI
+772 
-785 AGFQSYGNGAII
+785 
-797 YFIDN
+797 
-802 PLFRGFWENGKLMVA
+802 
-817 NAVFFVNEN
+817 

>member
-21 VFVGL
+21 VVVGL
-26 LSWTVNAQNFTP
+26 LTWTVNAQNFTP

-56 VSYFHALQAAYPSM
+56 VSYFQALQAAYPSM
-70 MKVEKYGETYEHRDL
+70 MKVEKYGESYEHRDL

-100 EIRQNHQKHAASEKL
+100 EIRQHHQNHAVSEKL

-142 LTDKVDY
+142 LTDKSDY
-149 LSNTIVIM
+149 LANTIVIM

-261 QRDFQKQIGA
+261 QRDFQKEIGA
-271 NHASYFDKEGWL
+271 NHASYFDKEGWM

-349 EMSSKNADKLIKE
+349 EMSAKNAEKLIKE
-362 YQMFC
+362 YQLFC
-367 TLKVYRYKTYVL
+367 ALKVYRYKTYVL

-449 PKTHLSDSLTY
+449 PKTQLSDSLTY

-477 IETTGAKGTVFSGWP
+477 IENTGAKGTVFSGWP
-492 TTLIQTPTA
+492 TTLSQTPTA
-501 NCYAY
+501 TCYAY
-506 AAAWESMKSTR
+506 AAAWESMKSTC

-539 GITYNPGTLLI
+539 GKTFSPGTLLI

-571 AVSLNALASGFVQ
+571 AVSLATLASGFVQ
-584 EGIDLGSSSVKKI
+584 EGLDLGSSSVKKI

-669 GGKLIVLGYAIYD
+669 GGKLIVFGYAVYD

-688 FELSSSENKNDSI
+688 FELSSSENNNDSI

-715 SNAITGA
+715 SDAITGA
-722 IFECEFDATNP
+722 IYECEFDPTNP
-733 LAYGYNRYYTL
+733 LAFGYDRYYTL
-744 RQGADH
+744 RQGADQM
-750 LNIQSSNVFHL
+750 NIKANNVFHL

-772 GARVKQQQSEASI
+772 GARVKQQQSEAST
-785 AGFQSYGNGAII
+785 AGYQSYGDGSII

-802 PLFRGFWENGKLMVA
+802 PLFRGFWENGKLMIA

>member
-1 MRLSI
+1 
-6 LLKNEIRNM
+6 M
-15 KKLILS
+15 KKHILT
-21 VFVGL
+21 VVLCL
-26 LSWTVNAQNFTP
+26 LTCTLSAQNFTP
-38 TTYLGYEIGTRFT
+38 ASFLGYEIGERFT

-56 VSYFHALQAAYPSM
+56 VAYFQALQAAFPST

-85 ILAFFGTPENLKKLE
+85 LLAFFGTAENLKKLE
-100 EIRQNHQKHAASEKL
+100 EIRQHHQNHAVSESL

-142 LTDKVDY
+142 LTDKSDY
-149 LSNTIVIM
+149 LKNTVVIM

-171 FYQQYGNAPADL
+171 FYQQYGNVPADL
-183 HKFSA
+183 HKFAA
-188 EHKEPWPSGR
+188 EHKEPWPGGR

-218 EQRVQRYNQWL
+218 EQRVKRYNQWL

-261 QRDFQKQIGA
+261 QRDFQKEIGA

-322 AVITQV
+322 AVITKV

-349 EMSSKNADKLIKE
+349 EMSAKNAAKLVKE
-362 YQMFC
+362 YQKFC
-367 TLKVYRYKTYVL
+367 VQKNYKYKTYVL
-379 RSTQAKLEPL
+379 RSSPAKLEPL
-389 MALMKKNGIQV
+389 MTLMKKNGIQV
-400 EMITTSTQE
+400 EVITTSTQE
-409 SASKAYHFQN
+409 TSSKAYHYQN
-419 GQMETIKLMQGDM
+419 GQIETLKLVQGDM

-449 PKTHLSDSLTY
+449 PKTLLSDSLTY

-477 IETTGAKGTVFSGWP
+477 LETGNSKGTVFSGWS
-492 TTLIQTPTA
+492 TTLNQVSTPS
-501 NCYAY
+501 CYAY

-526 IDVYF
+526 MDVYF
-531 NEKGFKSQ
+531 NEKGFKAQDISF
-539 GITYNPGTLLI
+539 NPGTLII
-550 LRGENKRA
+550 LRGENKRV
-558 DFDQTVLKIANKN
+558 DFDQMVLKIANKH
-571 AVSLNALASGFVQ
+571 AVSLTALASGFVQ
-584 EGIDLGSSSVKKI
+584 EGLDLGSSSVKKI

-619 HFFERQMG
+619 HFFERQME

-642 PKLTVLF
+642 PQLSVLF

-669 GGKLIVLGYAIYD
+669 GGKLIVLGYAVYD

-688 FELSSSENKNDSI
+688 FEISTEVNKLDSVQN
-701 KKPVSFSKQERDQI
+701 PVSYTKQERDQI
-715 SNAITGA
+715 SNTITGA
-722 IFECEFDATNP
+722 IFECELDATNP
-733 LAYGYNRYYTL
+733 LAFGYDHYYTL

-750 LNIQSSNVFHL
+750 LKISSNNVFHL

-772 GARVKQQQSEASI
+772 GARVNKQQSEAAI
-785 AGFQSYGNGAII
+785 AGYQSYGDGAII

>member
-492 TTLIQTPTA
+492 TTLSQTPTA

-539 GITYNPGTLLI
+539 GISYNPGTLLI
-550 LRGENKRA
+550 LRGENKHA

-733 LAYGYNRYYTL
+733 LAYGYDRYYTL

>member
-1 MRLSI
+1 MLTFVLC
-6 LLKNEIRNM
+6 LLT
-15 KKLILS
+15 
-21 VFVGL
+21 FVMD
-26 LSWTVNAQNFTP
+26 AQNFTP
-38 TTYLGYEIGTRFT
+38 TSFLGYEIGTRFT

-56 VSYFHALQAAYPSM
+56 VDYFHALQAAYPST

-85 ILAFFGTPENLKKLE
+85 LLAFFGTPENLKKLE
-100 EIRQNHQKHAASEKL
+100 EIRQNHQNHAASEKL

-142 LTDKVDY
+142 LTDKAAY
-149 LSNTIVIM
+149 LANTIVIM

-171 FYQQYGNAPADL
+171 FYQQYGNAPADI

-261 QRDFQKQIGA
+261 QRDFQKEIGG

-349 EMSSKNADKLIKE
+349 EMSAKNAAKLVKE
-362 YQMFC
+362 YQQFC
-367 TLKVYRYKTYVL
+367 VQKNYKYKTYVL
-379 RSTQAKLEPL
+379 RSSQAKLEPL
-389 MALMKKNGIQV
+389 MTLMKKNSIQV
-400 EMITTSTQE
+400 QMITTSTQE
-409 SASKAYHFQN
+409 SSSKAYHYQN
-419 GQMETIKLMQGDM
+419 GQIETLKLVQGDM
-432 LIQTNQ
+432 LIHTNQ

-449 PKTHLSDSLTY
+449 PKTLLSDSLTY

-469 AYGVEAWA
+469 AFGVEAWA
-477 IETTGAKGTVFSGWP
+477 IETGNSKGTVFSGWSATLNQVPSP
-492 TTLIQTPTA
+492 T
-501 NCYAY
+501 CYAY
-506 AAAWESMKSTR
+506 VAAWESMKSTR

-526 IDVYF
+526 MDVYF
-531 NEKGFKSQ
+531 NEKGFKAQ
-539 GITYNPGTLLI
+539 DMTFNPGTLII
-550 LRGENKRA
+550 LRGENKRS
-558 DFDQTVLKIANKN
+558 DFDQAVLKIANTC
-571 AVSLNALASGFVQ
+571 AVEVTALSSGFVQ
-584 EGIDLGSSSVKKI
+584 EGLDLGSSSVKKI
-597 PNHSIGLLAG
+597 PKHEIGILMG
-607 EDASSL
+607 EEASSL

-627 RSIHLVF
+627 RSIHLIF
-634 TDDLEEAL
+634 TDDLAEAL

-649 VPEGGISLSENAK
+649 VPEGGISLSENTQ
-662 VKEWIQN
+662 VKEWIQG
-669 GGKLIVLGYAIYD
+669 GGKLIVMGYAVND
-682 FAGKDG
+682 FVGKEG
-688 FELSSSENKNDSI
+688 FDISQVENKTDSI
-701 KKPVSFSKQERDQI
+701 QKPVPFSKQERDQV
-715 SNAITGA
+715 SNNIIGA
-722 IFECEFDATNP
+722 IYECVFDSSNP
-733 LAYGYNRYYTL
+733 LAFGYDRYYTL
-744 RQGADH
+744 RQSAE
-750 LNIQSSNVFHL
+750 QMKVSESNVFHL

-772 GARVKQQQSEASI
+772 GSRVKQQQSEAAI
-785 AGFQSYGNGAII
+785 AGYQSYGRGSVI

-802 PLFRGFWENGKLMVA
+802 PLFRGFWESGKLMIA
-817 NAVFFVNEN
+817 NAVFFVNE

>member
-1 MRLSI
+1 
-6 LLKNEIRNM
+6 M
-15 KKLILS
+15 KKQILT
-21 VFVGL
+21 FVLCL
-26 LSWTVNAQNFTP
+26 LTFVMDAQNFTP
-38 TTYLGYEIGTRFT
+38 TSFLGYEIGTRFT

-56 VSYFHALQAAYPSM
+56 VDYFHALQAAYPSM

-85 ILAFFGTPENLKKLE
+85 LLAFFGTPENLKKLE
-100 EIRQNHQKHAASEKL
+100 EIRQNHQNHAASEKL

-142 LTDKVDY
+142 LTDKAAY
-149 LSNTIVIM
+149 LANTIVIM

-171 FYQQYGNAPADL
+171 FYQQYGNAPADI

-261 QRDFQKQIGA
+261 QRDFQKEIGG

-349 EMSSKNADKLIKE
+349 EMSAKNAAKLVKE
-362 YQMFC
+362 YQQFC
-367 TLKVYRYKTYVL
+367 VQKNYKYKTYVL
-379 RSTQAKLEPL
+379 RSSQAKLEPL
-389 MALMKKNGIQV
+389 MTLMKKNSIQV
-400 EMITTSTQE
+400 QMITTSTQE
-409 SASKAYHFQN
+409 SSSKAYHYQN
-419 GQMETIKLMQGDM
+419 GQMETLKLVQGDM
-432 LIQTNQ
+432 LIHTNQ

-449 PKTHLSDSLTY
+449 PKTLLSDSLTY

-469 AYGVEAWA
+469 AFGVEAWA
-477 IETTGAKGTVFSGWP
+477 IETGNSKGTVFSGWSATLNQVPSP
-492 TTLIQTPTA
+492 T
-501 NCYAY
+501 CYAY
-506 AAAWESMKSTR
+506 VAAWESMKSTR

-526 IDVYF
+526 MDVYF
-531 NEKGFKSQ
+531 NEKGFKAQ
-539 GITYNPGTLLI
+539 DMTFNPGTLII
-550 LRGENKRA
+550 LRGENKRS
-558 DFDQTVLKIANKN
+558 DFDQAVLKIANTC
-571 AVSLNALASGFVQ
+571 AVEVTALSSGFVQ
-584 EGIDLGSSSVKKI
+584 EGLDLGSSSVKKI
-597 PNHSIGLLAG
+597 PKHEIGILMG
-607 EDASSL
+607 EEASSL

-627 RSIHLVF
+627 RSIHLIF
-634 TDDLEEAL
+634 TDDLAEAL

-649 VPEGGISLSENAK
+649 VPEGGISLSENTQ
-662 VKEWIQN
+662 VKEWIQG
-669 GGKLIVLGYAIYD
+669 GGKLIVMGYAVND
-682 FAGKDG
+682 FVGKEG
-688 FELSSSENKNDSI
+688 FDISQVENKTDSI
-701 KKPVSFSKQERDQI
+701 QKPLPFSKQERDQV
-715 SNAITGA
+715 SNNIIGA
-722 IFECEFDATNP
+722 IYECEFDSSNP
-733 LAYGYNRYYTL
+733 LAFGYDRYYTL
-744 RQGADH
+744 RQSAE
-750 LNIQSSNVFHL
+750 QMKVSESNVFHL

-772 GARVKQQQSEASI
+772 GSRVKQQQSEAAI
-785 AGFQSYGNGAII
+785 AGYQSYGRGSVI

-802 PLFRGFWENGKLMVA
+802 PLFRGFWESGKLMIA
-817 NAVFFVNEN
+817 NAVFFVNE

>member
-1 MRLSI
+1 MD
-6 LLKNEIRNM
+6 
-15 KKLILS
+15 
-21 VFVGL
+21 
-26 LSWTVNAQNFTP
+26 AQNFTP
-38 TTYLGYEIGTRFT
+38 ASFLGYEIGTRFT

-56 VSYFHALQAAYPSM
+56 VDYFYALQAAYPSM
-70 MKVEKYGETYEHRDL
+70 MNVEKYGETYEHRDL
-85 ILAFFGTPENLKKLE
+85 LLAFFGTQENLKKLE
-100 EIRQNHQKHAASEKL
+100 EIRQNHQNHAASEKL

-142 LTDKVDY
+142 LTDKEDY
-149 LSNTIVIM
+149 LANTIVIM

-171 FYQQYGNAPADL
+171 FYQQYGNAPADI

-261 QRDFQKQIGA
+261 QRDFQKEIGA

-349 EMSSKNADKLIKE
+349 EMSAKNAAKLVKE
-362 YQMFC
+362 YQQFC
-367 TLKVYRYKTYVL
+367 VQKNYKYKTYVL
-379 RSTQAKLEPL
+379 RSSQAKLEPL
-389 MALMKKNGIQV
+389 MTLMKKNSIQV

-409 SASKAYHFQN
+409 SSSKAYHYQN
-419 GQMETIKLMQGDM
+419 GQMETLKLVQGDM
-432 LIQTNQ
+432 LIHTNQ

-449 PKTHLSDSLTY
+449 PKTLLSDSLTY

-469 AYGVEAWA
+469 AFGVEAWA
-477 IETTGAKGTVFSGWP
+477 IETGNSKGTVFSGWSATLNQVPSP
-492 TTLIQTPTA
+492 T
-501 NCYAY
+501 CYAY
-506 AAAWESMKSTR
+506 VAAWESMKSTR

-526 IDVYF
+526 MDVYF
-531 NEKGFKSQ
+531 NEKGFKAQ
-539 GITYNPGTLLI
+539 DMTFNPGTLII
-550 LRGENKRA
+550 LRGENKRS
-558 DFDQTVLKIANKN
+558 DFDQAVLKIANTC
-571 AVSLNALASGFVQ
+571 AVDITALSSGFVQ
-584 EGIDLGSSSVKKI
+584 EGLDLGSSSVKKI
-597 PNHSIGLLAG
+597 PKHEIGILMG
-607 EDASSL
+607 EEASSL

-634 TDDLEEAL
+634 TDDLAEAL

-649 VPEGGISLSENAK
+649 VPEGGISLSENTQ
-662 VKEWIQN
+662 VKEWIQG
-669 GGKLIVLGYAIYD
+669 GGKLIVMGYAVND
-682 FAGKDG
+682 FVGKEG
-688 FELSSSENKNDSI
+688 FDISQVENKTDSLQ
-701 KKPVSFSKQERDQI
+701 KPAPFSKQERDQV
-715 SNAITGA
+715 SNNIIGA
-722 IFECEFDATNP
+722 IYECEFDSSNP
-733 LAYGYNRYYTL
+733 LAFGYDRYYTL
-744 RQGADH
+744 RQSAEQMK
-750 LNIQSSNVFHL
+750 LSEANVFHL

-772 GARVKQQQSEASI
+772 GSRVKQQQTEAAI
-785 AGFQSYGNGAII
+785 AGYQSYGRGTVI

-802 PLFRGFWENGKLMVA
+802 PLFRGFWESGKLMIA
-817 NAVFFVNEN
+817 NAVFFVNE

>member
-1 MRLSI
+1 M
-6 LLKNEIRNM
+6 
-15 KKLILS
+15 
-21 VFVGL
+21 
-26 LSWTVNAQNFTP
+26 
-38 TTYLGYEIGTRFT
+38 
-51 RQDKV
+51 
-56 VSYFHALQAAYPSM
+56 
-70 MKVEKYGETYEHRDL
+70 
-85 ILAFFGTPENLKKLE
+85 
-100 EIRQNHQKHAASEKL
+100 
-115 AIVWLSYNVHGN
+115 
-127 ESSGTEAAMQTAYRL
+127 
-142 LTDKVDY
+142 
-149 LSNTIVIM
+149 
-157 DPCLNPDGRDRYVN
+157 
-171 FYQQYGNAPADL
+171 
-183 HKFSA
+183 SA
-188 EHKEPWPSGR
+188 
-198 PNHYLF
+198 
-204 DLNRDWAWMTQIES
+204 
-218 EQRVQRYNQWL
+218 
-229 PHVHVDFHEQGI
+229 
-241 NEPYY
+241 
-246 FPPAAEPYHEVITNW
+246 
-261 QRDFQKQIGA
+261 
-271 NHASYFDKEGWL
+271 
-283 YFSKEIFDLLYPS
+283 
-296 YGDTYPTYSGSIGM
+296 
-310 TYEQGGSGRAGL
+310 
-322 AVITQV
+322 
-328 GDTLSLK
+328 
-335 DRVSHHVT
+335 
-343 TGLSTV
+343 
-349 EMSSKNADKLIKE
+349 KNADKLIKE
-362 YQMFC
+362 YQLFC
-367 TLKVYRYKTYVL
+367 ALKVYRYKTYVL
-379 RSTQAKLEPL
+379 RSSQAKLEPL

-419 GQMETIKLMQGDM
+419 GQTETIKLMQGDM

-449 PKTHLSDSLTY
+449 PKTKLSDSLTY

-469 AYGVEAWA
+469 AYGVEAWG

-492 TTLIQTPTA
+492 TTLNQASTA
-501 NCYAY
+501 GSYAY

-526 IDVYF
+526 FDVYF
-531 NEKGFKSQ
+531 NEKEFKAQ
-539 GITYNPGTLLI
+539 GKSFNPGTLLI

-571 AVSLNALASGFVQ
+571 AVSLTALASGFVQ
-584 EGIDLGSSSVKKI
+584 EGVDLGSSSMKKI

-642 PKLTVLF
+642 PQLTVLF

-669 GGKLIVLGYAIYD
+669 GGKLIVLGYAVYD

-688 FELSSSENKNDSI
+688 FELSSSDTNNDSI

-722 IFECEFDATNP
+722 IYACELDPTNP
-733 LAYGYNRYYTL
+733 LAFGYDDYYTL

-750 LNIQSSNVFHL
+750 LNITANNVFHL

-772 GARVKQQQSEASI
+772 GSRVKQQQSEASI
-785 AGFQSYGNGAII
+785 AGYQSYGDGAII

-802 PLFRGFWENGKLMVA
+802 PLFRGFWENGKLMIA

>member
-1 MRLSI
+1 
-6 LLKNEIRNM
+6 M

>member
-1 MRLSI
+1 
-6 LLKNEIRNM
+6 M
-15 KKLILS
+15 KKQMLTVVLCLLT
-21 VFVGL
+21 FVMD
-26 LSWTVNAQNFTP
+26 AQNFTP
-38 TTYLGYEIGTRFT
+38 TSFLGYEIGTRFT

-56 VSYFHALQAAYPSM
+56 VDYFHALQAAYPSM

-85 ILAFFGTPENLKKLE
+85 LLAFFGTPENLKKLE
-100 EIRQNHQKHAASEKL
+100 EIRQNHQNRAASEKL

-142 LTDKVDY
+142 LTDKAAY
-149 LSNTIVIM
+149 LANTIVIM

-171 FYQQYGNAPADL
+171 FYQQYGNTPADI

-261 QRDFQKQIGA
+261 QRDFQKEIGG

-349 EMSSKNADKLIKE
+349 EMSAKNVAKLVKE
-362 YQMFC
+362 YQQFC
-367 TLKVYRYKTYVL
+367 VQKNYKYKTYVL
-379 RSTQAKLEPL
+379 RSSQAKLEPL
-389 MALMKKNGIQV
+389 MTLMKKNSIQV

-409 SASKAYHFQN
+409 SSSKAYHYQN
-419 GQMETIKLMQGDM
+419 GQIETLKLVQGDM
-432 LIQTNQ
+432 LIHTNQ

-449 PKTHLSDSLTY
+449 PKTLLSDSLTY

-469 AYGVEAWA
+469 AFGVEAWA
-477 IETTGAKGTVFSGWP
+477 IETGNSKGTVFSGWSATLNQVPSP
-492 TTLIQTPTA
+492 T
-501 NCYAY
+501 CYAY
-506 AAAWESMKSTR
+506 VAAWESMKSTR

-526 IDVYF
+526 MDVYF
-531 NEKGFKSQ
+531 NEKGFKAQ
-539 GITYNPGTLLI
+539 DVNFNPGTLII
-550 LRGENKRA
+550 LRGENKRV
-558 DFDQTVLKIANKN
+558 DFDQTVLKIANKH
-571 AVSLNALASGFVQ
+571 AVSLTALASGFVQ
-584 EGIDLGSSSVKKI
+584 EGLDLGSSSVKKI

-619 HFFERQMG
+619 HFFERQME

-634 TDDLEEAL
+634 MDDLEEAL

-649 VPEGGISLSENAK
+649 VPEGGISLSENTQ

-669 GGKLIVLGYAIYD
+669 GGKLIVIG
-682 FAGKDG
+682 FAVTDLVGKEG
-688 FELSSSENKNDSI
+688 FDISQVENKTDSLQ
-701 KKPVSFSKQERDQI
+701 KPVPFSKQERDQV
-715 SNAITGA
+715 SNNIIGA
-722 IFECEFDATNP
+722 IYECEFDSSNP
-733 LAYGYNRYYTL
+733 LAFGYDRYYTL
-744 RQGADH
+744 RQSAEH
-750 LNIQSSNVFHL
+750 MKVSEANVFHL

-772 GARVKQQQSEASI
+772 GSRVKQQQSEAAI
-785 AGFQSYGNGAII
+785 AGYQSYGRGSVI

-802 PLFRGFWENGKLMVA
+802 PLFRGFWESGKLMIA
-817 NAVFFVNEN
+817 NAVFFVNE

>member
-1 MRLSI
+1 MA
-6 LLKNEIRNM
+6 
-15 KKLILS
+15 
-21 VFVGL
+21 
-26 LSWTVNAQNFTP
+26 AQNFTP
-38 TTYLGYEIGTRFT
+38 ASFLGYEIGTRFT

-56 VSYFHALQAAYPSM
+56 VDYFHALQAAYPSM

-85 ILAFFGTPENLKKLE
+85 LLAFFGTQENLKKLE
-100 EIRQNHQKHAASEKL
+100 EIRQNHQNHAASEKL

-142 LTDKVDY
+142 LTDKADY
-149 LSNTIVIM
+149 LANTIVIM

-171 FYQQYGNAPADL
+171 FYQQYGNAPADI

-261 QRDFQKQIGA
+261 QRDFQKEIGG

-349 EMSSKNADKLIKE
+349 EMSAKNAAKLVKE
-362 YQMFC
+362 YQQFC
-367 TLKVYRYKTYVL
+367 VQKNYKYKTYVL
-379 RSTQAKLEPL
+379 RSSQAKLEPL
-389 MALMKKNGIQV
+389 MTLMKKNSIQV

-409 SASKAYHFQN
+409 SSSKAYHYQN
-419 GQMETIKLMQGDM
+419 GQMETLKLVQGDM
-432 LIQTNQ
+432 LIHTNQ

-449 PKTHLSDSLTY
+449 PKTLLSDSLTY

-469 AYGVEAWA
+469 AFGVEAWA
-477 IETTGAKGTVFSGWP
+477 IETGNSKGTVFSGWSATLNQVPSP
-492 TTLIQTPTA
+492 T
-501 NCYAY
+501 CYAY
-506 AAAWESMKSTR
+506 VAAWESMKSTR

-526 IDVYF
+526 MDVYF
-531 NEKGFKSQ
+531 NEKGFKAQ
-539 GITYNPGTLLI
+539 DMTFNPGTLII
-550 LRGENKRA
+550 LRGENKRM
-558 DFDQTVLKIANKN
+558 DFDQAVLKIANTC
-571 AVSLNALASGFVQ
+571 AVDLTALSSGFVQ
-584 EGIDLGSSSVKKI
+584 EGLDLGSSSVKKI
-597 PNHSIGLLAG
+597 PKHEIGILMG
-607 EDASSL
+607 EEASSL

-634 TDDLEEAL
+634 TDDLAEAL

-649 VPEGGISLSENAK
+649 VPEGGISLSENTQ
-662 VKEWIQN
+662 VKEWIQG
-669 GGKLIVLGYAIYD
+669 GGKLIVIGYAVND
-682 FAGKDG
+682 FIGKEG
-688 FELSSSENKNDSI
+688 FDISQVENKTDSLQ
-701 KKPVSFSKQERDQI
+701 KPVPFSKQERDQV
-715 SNAITGA
+715 SNNIIGA
-722 IFECEFDATNP
+722 IYECEFDSSNP
-733 LAYGYNRYYTL
+733 LAFGYDRYYTL
-744 RQGADH
+744 RQSAE
-750 LNIQSSNVFHL
+750 QMKVSEANVFHL
-761 KKDAKALNGFV
+761 KKDAKVLNGFV
-772 GARVKQQQSEASI
+772 GSRVKQQQSEAAI
-785 AGFQSYGNGAII
+785 AGYQSYGRGSVI

-802 PLFRGFWENGKLMVA
+802 PLFRGFWESGKLMIA
-817 NAVFFVNEN
+817 NAVFFVNE

>member
-1 MRLSI
+1 
-6 LLKNEIRNM
+6 M
-15 KKLILS
+15 KKQMLT
-21 VFVGL
+21 VFLCL
-26 LSWTVNAQNFTP
+26 LTFVMDAQNFTP
-38 TTYLGYEIGTRFT
+38 TSFLGYEIGTRFT

-56 VSYFHALQAAYPSM
+56 VDYFYALQAAYPSM

-85 ILAFFGTPENLKKLE
+85 LLAFFGTQENLKKLE
-100 EIRQNHQKHAASEKL
+100 EIRQNHQNHAASEKL

-142 LTDKVDY
+142 LTDKAAY
-149 LSNTIVIM
+149 LANTIVIM

-171 FYQQYGNAPADL
+171 FYQQYGNAPADI

-261 QRDFQKQIGA
+261 QRDFQKEIGA

-349 EMSSKNADKLIKE
+349 EMSAKNAAKLVKE
-362 YQMFC
+362 YQQFC
-367 TLKVYRYKTYVL
+367 VQKNYKYKTYVL
-379 RSTQAKLEPL
+379 RSSQAKLEPL
-389 MALMKKNGIQV
+389 MTLMKKNSIQV

-409 SASKAYHFQN
+409 SSSKAYHYQN
-419 GQMETIKLMQGDM
+419 GQMETLKLVQGDM
-432 LIQTNQ
+432 LIHTNQ

-449 PKTHLSDSLTY
+449 PKTRLSDSLTY

-469 AYGVEAWA
+469 AFGVEAWA
-477 IETTGAKGTVFSGWP
+477 IETGNSKGTVFSGWSATLNQVPSP
-492 TTLIQTPTA
+492 T
-501 NCYAY
+501 CYAY
-506 AAAWESMKSTR
+506 VAAWESMKSTR

-526 IDVYF
+526 MDVYF
-531 NEKGFKSQ
+531 NEKGFKAQ
-539 GITYNPGTLLI
+539 DMTFNPGTLII
-550 LRGENKRA
+550 LRGENKRS
-558 DFDQTVLKIANKN
+558 DFDQAVLKIANTC
-571 AVSLNALASGFVQ
+571 AVDVTALSSGFVQ
-584 EGIDLGSSSVKKI
+584 EGLDLGSSSVKKI
-597 PNHSIGLLAG
+597 PKHEIGILMG
-607 EDASSL
+607 EEASSL

-634 TDDLEEAL
+634 TDDLAEAL

-649 VPEGGISLSENAK
+649 VPEGGISLSENTQ
-662 VKEWIQN
+662 VKEWIQG
-669 GGKLIVLGYAIYD
+669 GGKLIVMGYAVND
-682 FAGKDG
+682 FVGKEG
-688 FELSSSENKNDSI
+688 FDISQVENKTDSLQ
-701 KKPVSFSKQERDQI
+701 KPVPFSKQERDQV
-715 SNAITGA
+715 SNNIIGA
-722 IFECEFDATNP
+722 IYECEFDSSNP
-733 LAYGYNRYYTL
+733 LSFGYDRYYTL
-744 RQGADH
+744 RQSAEQMKVGEA
-750 LNIQSSNVFHL
+750 NVFHL

-772 GARVKQQQSEASI
+772 GSRVKQQQSEAAI
-785 AGFQSYGNGAII
+785 AGYQSYGRGTVI

-802 PLFRGFWENGKLMVA
+802 PLFRGFWESGKLMIA
-817 NAVFFVNEN
+817 NAVFFVNE

>member
-1 MRLSI
+1 
-6 LLKNEIRNM
+6 M

-21 VFVGL
+21 VFVSL
-26 LSWTVNAQNFTP
+26 LTWTTNAQNFTP
-38 TTYLGYEIGTRFT
+38 TSYLGYEIGTRFT

-100 EIRQNHQKHAASEKL
+100 EIRQNHQNHAASEKL

-142 LTDKVDY
+142 LTDKAEY
-149 LSNTIVIM
+149 LANTIVIM

-335 DRVSHHVT
+335 DRVTHHVT

-349 EMSSKNADKLIKE
+349 EMSAKNADKLIKE
-362 YQMFC
+362 YQLFC
-367 TLKVYRYKTYVL
+367 SLKVYRYKTYVL
-379 RSTQAKLEPL
+379 RSSQGKLEPL

-419 GQMETIKLMQGDM
+419 GQNETIKLMQGDM

-449 PKTHLSDSLTY
+449 PKTKLSDSLTY

-469 AYGVEAWA
+469 AYGVEAWG

-492 TTLIQTPTA
+492 TTLNQASTA
-501 NCYAY
+501 GSYAY

-526 IDVYF
+526 FDVYF
-531 NEKGFKSQ
+531 NEKEFKAQ
-539 GITYNPGTLLI
+539 GKSFNPGTLLI

-571 AVSLNALASGFVQ
+571 AVSLTALASGFVQ
-584 EGIDLGSSSVKKI
+584 EGVDLGSSSMKKI

-642 PKLTVLF
+642 PQLTVLF

-669 GGKLIVLGYAIYD
+669 GGKLIVLGYAVYD

-688 FELSSSENKNDSI
+688 FELSSSDTNNDSI

-722 IFECEFDATNP
+722 IYACELDPTNP
-733 LAYGYNRYYTL
+733 LAFGYDDYYTL

-750 LNIQSSNVFHL
+750 LNITANNVFHL

-772 GARVKQQQSEASI
+772 GSRVKQQQSEASI
-785 AGFQSYGNGAII
+785 AGYQSYGDGAII

-802 PLFRGFWENGKLMVA
+802 PLFRGFWENGKLMIA

>member
-26 LSWTVNAQNFTP
+26 LSWTINAQNFTP

-56 VSYFHALQAAYPSM
+56 VSYFNALQAAYPSM

-477 IETTGAKGTVFSGWP
+477 IETTGAKGTLFSGWP
-492 TTLIQTPTA
+492 TTLSQTPTA

-539 GITYNPGTLLI
+539 GISYNPGTLLI

-733 LAYGYNRYYTL
+733 LAYGYDRYYTL